1 MNRQSMRDYNYDEIR
16 AFLDAHPEDEIKVV
30 GRKLGIP
37 IKVVWRVFQLDT
49 RKNDP
54 EYSPNSKT
62 SQILKYLQAHPHCSN
77 ARISK
82 TLGCS
87 TALVVDTR
95 RLWKD
100 LAEDPITAPHYAPV
114 KSVKSVKSVKPAN
127 RKIWSAP
134 MYGVL
139 QSELESNPIYRNLAV
154 SEDDN
159 EVRPRLTGPHSMARV
174 TKAEAEVLKAKA
186 YAQDTRGRPEDDTV
200 TQVLAERGKDYGDYA
215 SKAQFIQGVK
225 YLMRSSPN
233 WETMDADMRES
244 MEMIAHKMGRTL
256 YGNPAHKDNF
266 LDIAGYAKLVAD
278 RL

>member
-1 MNRQSMRDYNYDEIR
+1 MRDYNYDEIR
-16 AFLDAHPEDEIKVV
+16 AFLNAHPEDEIKVV
-30 GRKLGIP
+30 GRKMGIP

-87 TALVVDTR
+87 SALVVDTR

-100 LAEDPITAPHYAPV
+100 LTEDPITAPHYAPV
-114 KSVKSVKSVKPAN
+114 KPVKSVKPAN

-134 MYGVL
+134 MYGVPQL
-139 QSELESNPIYRNLAV
+139 ELESNPIYRNLAV

-159 EVRPRLTGPHSMARV
+159 EVRPRVVGPHKMLRV
-174 TKAEAEVLKAKA
+174 TKAEAEALKVEA
-186 YAQDTRGRPEDDTV
+186 YAQTTRGRPDDFNTV
-200 TQVLAERGKDYGDYA
+200 EQVLAERGEDYGDYA

-225 YLMRSSPN
+225 YLMRSSPS
-233 WETMDADMRES
+233 WEAMDADMRES

-256 YGNPAHKDNF
+256 YGNPTHKDNF

>member
-30 GRKLGIP
+30 GRKMGIP

-54 EYSPNSKT
+54 EYNPNSKT

-87 TALVVDTR
+87 AALVVDTR

-114 KSVKSVKSVKPAN
+114 KPVKSVKPAN

-134 MYGVL
+134 MHGVPQL
-139 QSELESNPIYRNLAV
+139 ELESNPIYR
-154 SEDDN
+154 
-159 EVRPRLTGPHSMARV
+159 
-174 TKAEAEVLKAKA
+174 
-186 YAQDTRGRPEDDTV
+186 AQQSKPEPTPKNDTV

-225 YLMRSSPN
+225 YLMRSSPS

-256 YGNPAHKDNF
+256 YGNPTHKDNF